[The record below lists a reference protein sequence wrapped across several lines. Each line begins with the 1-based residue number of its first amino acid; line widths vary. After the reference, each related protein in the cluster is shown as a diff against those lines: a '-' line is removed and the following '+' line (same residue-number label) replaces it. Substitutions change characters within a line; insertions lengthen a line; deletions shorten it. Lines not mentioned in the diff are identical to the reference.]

1 MQHSGSSSPSMF
13 PSFEAVSADLAAGSN
28 HMSLASKPICLGDQK
43 QALHAL
49 EAFPVLMSTFML
61 LVVAVVAA
69 AI

>member
-1 MQHSGSSSPSMF
+1 MF
-13 PSFEAVSADLAAGSN
+13 PSFEAVSADLVAGSN
-28 HMSLASKPICLGDQK
+28 HMSLASKPICLGGQK
-43 QALHAL
+43 QALQAL